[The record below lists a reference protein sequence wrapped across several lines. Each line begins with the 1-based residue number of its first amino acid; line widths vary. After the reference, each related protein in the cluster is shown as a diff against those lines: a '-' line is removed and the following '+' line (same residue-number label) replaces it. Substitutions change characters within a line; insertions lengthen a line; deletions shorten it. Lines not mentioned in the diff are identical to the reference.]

1 LIFLHR
7 GASRKSSA
15 SYKDA
20 KSRAAALDANLRAD
34 DPRLRHAVHLQH
46 HDGTVLFYNSAF
58 VVRWQGWLIVLTEHH
73 GPHVYHP
80 EDLHAFGMYRA
91 VRRIEAVHDE

>member
-1 LIFLHR
+1 M
-7 GASRKSSA
+7 
-15 SYKDA
+15 
-20 KSRAAALDANLRAD
+20 
-34 DPRLRHAVHLQH
+34 
-46 HDGTVLFYNSAF
+46 LFYNSAF